1 MDPLSIIASTIT
13 VVQAIPLTYNAIQDL
28 RGLPKA
34 FKEVHHHLPLV
45 QETLENV
52 QQQLE
57 GGSLDESAVIPVQ
70 NTVGRCKTSADS
82 LLQIFQ
88 DVEKQYKN
96 GKDGSVVDFYRA
108 RVLRLGKRHRVESL
122 MQDLMRGLES
132 LAVNRLFKTAT
143 QSQLT
148 RLEEAIAELSQA
160 ESSVPDS
167 MFEGSRAPKTVQ
179 HIAQGGHGNQAVN
192 QGQNQQNAFGANQ
205 YNSQGGA
212 MNFGTA
218 S

>member
-13 VVQAIPLTYNAIQDL
+13 VVQAIPAAYNAIQNL

-34 FKEVHHHLPLV
+34 FNEVHHHLPLV

-52 QQQLE
+52 QQQLKDS
-57 GGSLDESAVIPVQ
+57 SLEKAEVTPVQ
-70 NTVGRCKTSADS
+70 STVSRCKKNADS
-82 LLQIFQ
+82 LLRIFQ
-88 DVEKQYKN
+88 DVEERFKN
-96 GKDGSVVDFYRA
+96 GKNGSVMEFYRA
-108 RVLRLGKRHRVESL
+108 RVLQLGKGHRVEAL
-122 MQDLMRGLES
+122 MQELMKGLES

-148 RLEEAIAELSQA
+148 RLEEAINALSKVD
-160 ESSVPDS
+160 SSVPDS
-167 MFEGSRAPKTVQ
+167 AFEGSRAFGTVQ

-192 QGQNQQNAFGANQ
+192 QGESQLNAFGANQ
-205 YNSQGGA
+205 YNSQGGT
-212 MNFGTA
+212 MNFGTT